1 MGVSELFKHVDL
13 LCVSVQDAVVAM
25 ESLPDSCEGRT
36 DWIYKKMSM
45 ENMFIKSTLDGIVI
59 VFQSTCV
66 FYFVSVHIPL
76 LNVYLCRFL
85 DSWILDWISRK

>member
-1 MGVSELFKHVDL
+1 
-13 LCVSVQDAVVAM
+13 
-25 ESLPDSCEGRT
+25 
-36 DWIYKKMSM
+36 
-45 ENMFIKSTLDGIVI
+45 MFIKSTLDGIVI

-85 DSWILDWISRK
+85 DSWILD

>member
-13 LCVSVQDAVVAM
+13 LCVSVQDAAVAM
-25 ESLPDSCEGRT
+25 ESLPDSCEGKA

-45 ENMFIKSTLDGIVI
+45 QNMFIKSTLDGIVT
-59 VFQSTCV
+59 VFPSTCV

-76 LNVYLCRFL
+76 LNVYLCSLL
-85 DSWILDWISRK
+85 DSWILDWVSLK